1 MVAISCS
8 LGSVG
13 PLIPRAHADEAALD
27 AAAPASADTAAAT
40 SQANAQN
47 YFPDASSYRAF
58 NLDTSVAPAD
68 FNDDTSNDPLAGF
81 TTLDPQNLY
90 VGYVNRTDYDKGSA
104 YVADSLE
111 ALTASS
117 MKLDSMARKTLG
129 STTLDTNWKEYQY
142 HANNACTLEH
152 S

>member
-1 MVAISCS
+1 MSEKHGSSITLTRRSFVAGAGVVAISCS

-13 PLIPRAHADEAALD
+13 PLIPRAHADEALD
-27 AAAPASADTAAAT
+27 AAALASADTAAAAAT

-68 FNDDTSNDPLAGF
+68 FNDDTSSDPLAGF

-90 VGYVNRTDYDKGSA
+90 VL
-104 YVADSLE
+104 SLI
-111 ALTASS
+111 
-117 MKLDSMARKTLG
+117 
-129 STTLDTNWKEYQY
+129 
-142 HANNACTLEH
+142 HI
-152 S
+152 